1 VADRPTDRRRDR
13 QLYEWNPSV
22 TLMRTSAEENARLG
36 KILAD
41 KANAATGPVAFLL
54 PLRGT
59 GPSPGPAAPLT
70 SAALS

>member
-1 VADRPTDRRRDR
+1 
-13 QLYEWNPSV
+13 
-22 TLMRTSAEENARLG
+22 MRTNAEENARLG

-59 GPSPGPAAPLT
+59 CPSHIY
-70 SAALS
+70 ALSRDARL